1 MATSKLRQVNPRRGQ
16 TRPEKIAGQV
26 GHTGHPMARFGR
38 SSLLTRVPQNAQMF
52 RRKRSIPTAGN
63 LTRTAFRC
71 PELRVHR
78 RERCFG
84 HPRRDMG
91 LLNPLELEH
100 RPSAVV
106 DQSTPNLIDDRRRPQ
121 LGSDL
126 AISAMMTKIG
136 FRHAQPSRC
145 LYRFGHLVLTQEI
158 GKVSLENHWLL
169 PVDISLAAHR

>member
-1 MATSKLRQVNPRRGQ
+1 MTQIPKPARPVSRTRSGSGPVQTSAAAGPSRK

-71 PELRVHR
+71 PELRGHR

-91 LLNPLELEH
+91 LLNPLESEH
-100 RPSAVV
+100 CPYPRLFRVKQLTPKTMDYPKTAVRFHR
-106 DQSTPNLIDDRRRPQ
+106 DRRCDVKE
-121 LGSDL
+121 G
-126 AISAMMTKIG
+126 
-136 FRHAQPSRC
+136 
-145 LYRFGHLVLTQEI
+145 
-158 GKVSLENHWLL
+158 
-169 PVDISLAAHR
+169 